1 MAKGNLF
8 MGMAR
13 GKVGSVVFSRLAGQ
27 QISRAYNSQ
36 VSNPKTVAQQLQ
48 RACFATATRASKFM
62 SAIVD
67 HSFFGVK
74 DGAECL
80 RKFVQLN
87 APYLAKQVRN
97 ANNVLNLNF
106 KGSNVLSPAPYIVSQ
121 GNLAELVPLTFSR
134 SMQGTQV
141 SSVCPIGGVT
151 IEDDLASVADFM
163 SVLNLQAG
171 DQLSFVGIIGKIGDG
186 EMPTETRLITRRI
199 VFSQAAP
206 TLTNKQTWDFD
217 IFQQGAIETSLSQ
230 IDGLNTATFGGK
242 GYICFNTPEG
252 YDEFAGA
259 WILSRYNSNKGEWDY
274 SPQTMLVW
282 EDMGD
287 DNENAIASYGN
298 VTTSSTSDYYLDQ
311 SSTETTGSSEV
322 ASTAPQVVFT
332 VYNDGGTKVSQT
344 SFLISDA
351 NDGRLVTTAPPQGRV
366 DIDLYPSGNY
376 RISSSSL
383 TNSATSEKVAKN
395 LNYQNH
401 IQWSIEAGNV
411 GTQLDFALKATQGET
426 RGTSIYVNEVDYVCD
441 IRITS
446 EEEGD

>member
-87 APYLAKQVRN
+87 APYLAKQVLN
-97 ANNVLNLNF
+97 ADNVLNLNF
-106 KGSNVLSPAPYIVSQ
+106 KGSNVLSPAPYIISQ
-121 GNLAELVPLTFSR
+121 GSLPELVPLTFAR

-141 SSVCPIGGVT
+141 LSVCPIGGVT
-151 IEDDLASVADFM
+151 LEDDVASVAGFM
-163 SVLNLQAG
+163 SELNLLAG
-171 DQLSFVGIIGKIGDG
+171 DQLSFVGIIGKVGDG
-186 EMPTETRLITRRI
+186 DMPTETRLITRRI

-206 TLTNKQTWDFD
+206 TLTNTQTWDFD

-230 IDGLNTATFGGK
+230 VGQLNTATFDNK
-242 GYICFNTPEG
+242 GYICFNAPDG
-252 YDEFAGA
+252 YAMFAGA
-259 WILSRYNSNKGEWDY
+259 WILSRYNSSKGEWDY

-298 VTTSSTSDYYLDQ
+298 VSTSATSDYYLDQ
-311 SSTETTGSSEV
+311 SSTETTGSSEA

-332 VYNDGGTKVSQT
+332 VY
-344 SFLISDA
+344 DA
-351 NDGRLVTTAPPQGRV
+351 NDGRLRQTSYLISDAVDGRIGTTAPPQGRV

-376 RISSSSL
+376 RISTSSL

-401 IQWSIEAGNV
+401 IQWSIEAGTV
-411 GTQLDFALKATQGET
+411 GTQYNFALKATQGET
-426 RGTSIYVNEVDYVCD
+426 RGTGIYVDEVDYVCD
-441 IRITS
+441 VRITV
-446 EEEGD
+446 EEEGE

>member
-27 QISRAYNSQ
+27 QVSRAYNSQ

-87 APYLAKQVRN
+87 APYLAKEVRN

-106 KGSNVLSPAPYIVSQ
+106 KGSNVLSPAPYIISQ
-121 GNLAELVPLTFSR
+121 GNLTELVPLTFSR
-134 SMQGTQV
+134 TMQGTQV
-141 SSVCPIGGVT
+141 ASVCPIGGVT
-151 IEDDLASVADFM
+151 IEDRKASVADFM
-163 SVLNLQAG
+163 SLLNLQAG
-171 DQLSFVGIIGKIGDG
+171 DQLSFVGIIGKIADG

-206 TLTNKQTWDFD
+206 TLTDKGTWDFD
-217 IFQQGAIETSLSQ
+217 IFLQGAIEASLSQ
-230 IDGLNTATFGGK
+230 IDGVNTATFNNK

-252 YDEFAGA
+252 YDMFAGA
-259 WILSRYNSNKGEWDY
+259 WILSRYNSSKGEWDY

-298 VTTSSTSDYYLDQ
+298 VTKSTTSDYYLDQ
-311 SSTETTGSSEV
+311 ASSDVSDTGTV
-322 ASTAPQVVFT
+322 ASTAPQVVFS
-332 VYNDGGTKVSQT
+332 VYDEGGTKLRQS
-344 SFLISDA
+344 SYLMSDA
-351 NDGRLVTTAPPQGRV
+351 VGGRLGTTAPPQGRV
-366 DIDLYPSGNY
+366 EIDLYPTGNY
-376 RISSSSL
+376 RISHASL
-383 TNSATSEKVAKN
+383 TNSSTSEKVAKN

-411 GTQLDFALKATQGET
+411 GTSLNFDLKATQGET
-426 RGTSIYVNEVDYVCD
+426 RGASIYVNEVDYVCEVH
-441 IRITS
+441 IS
-446 EEEGD
+446 VEEEG

>member
-13 GKVGSVVFSRLAGQ
+13 GKIGSVVLSRLAGQ

-87 APYLAKQVRN
+87 APHLAKEVRN

-134 SMQGTQV
+134 QMRDATV

-151 IEDDLASVADFM
+151 IEDNKASVADFM
-163 SVLNLQAG
+163 SLLNLQAG
-171 DQLSFVGIIGKIGDG
+171 DQLSFVGIIGKIADG

-199 VFSQAAP
+199 VFTQAAP
-206 TLTNKQTWDFD
+206 TLNDKGTWDFD
-217 IFQQGAIETSLSQ
+217 IFLQGAIDLSLSQ
-230 IDGLNTATFGGK
+230 IDGLNTATFNDK
-242 GYICFNTPEG
+242 GYICFNTPTG

-259 WILSRYNSNKGEWDY
+259 WILSRYNSSKGEWDY

-282 EDMGD
+282 EDMGN

-298 VTTSSTSDYYLDQ
+298 VTKPATSDYYLDQ
-311 SSTETTGSSEV
+311 
-322 ASTAPQVVFT
+322 ASTDASDKGTAASTSPQVVFT
-332 VYNDGGTKVSQT
+332 VYNEGGDQVRQVS
-344 SFLISDA
+344 SLISDA
-351 NDGRLVTTAPPQGRV
+351 IGGRLQTVAPPQGRV
-366 DIDLYPSGNY
+366 EIDLYPSGNY
-376 RISSSSL
+376 RISESSL

-411 GTQLDFALKATQGET
+411 DTQLNFALKTTQGET
-426 RGTSIYVNEVDYVCD
+426 RGTGIYVNNVDYACNV
-441 IRITS
+441 RITV
-446 EEEGD
+446 EDEG